1 MSVQPGAAAP
11 TINVDQVVEQ
21 GHFGAFQFG
30 LLLLCGLCLIIDGF
44 DVQAMGYVAPAII
57 GDWGVSKASLG
68 PVFGAGL
75 FGMLLGSL
83 VLTPVGDRYG
93 RRPVLIVSTLF
104 FAVCMLATPLVTSID
119 QLLALRFITGFGL
132 GSIMPNAMAL
142 VGEFSPSS
150 SRVTRMMLVSCG
162 FTVGAAV
169 GGFVSAALIP
179 AYGWHA
185 VFWVGGAVPLLLG
198 IAMLFWLPESI
209 QFLVLRRRPVDKIAR
224 WLNKLAPALA
234 IDASTRII
242 VKETKAEG
250 MPVAELFREGRAGI
264 TLLLW
269 LISFMNLIN
278 LYFLS
283 NWLPTLI
290 HDAGYSTGM
299 AVLIGTSLQVG
310 GVVGTLTLG
319 WFINRYGFTKVLGTC
334 FVIACVAIALIGKVA
349 AVPAFLFIA
358 VVVAGFCIVGGQPA
372 VNALAGTYYPTTLR
386 STGIGWALGIGR
398 IGSVVGPVIG
408 GQLIAMQW
416 SNASLFV
423 AAAVPALIS
432 ALTVA
437 RLHRVR

>member
-1 MSVQPGAAAP
+1 MRQQASGAMP
-11 TINVDQVVEQ
+11 VVNVDQVVEQ
-21 GHFGAFQFG
+21 GRFGAFQFG

-57 GDWGVSKASLG
+57 SDWGVSRASLG

-83 VLTPVGDRYG
+83 VLTPVGDRVG

-104 FAVCMLATPLVTSID
+104 FALCMLLTPLVTSID

-162 FTVGAAV
+162 FTVGAAA

-198 IAMLFWLPESI
+198 LAMLAWLPESI
-209 QFLVLRRRPVDKIAR
+209 QFLVLRQRAR
-224 WLNKLAPALA
+224 SRVAHWLGKLDPA
-234 IDASTRII
+234 IVIGPDTRIE
-242 VKETKAEG
+242 VKDARADG
-250 MPVAELFREGRAGI
+250 MPVAELFRGGRAGI

-290 HDAGYSTGM
+290 HDAGYSTSM

-310 GVVGTLTLG
+310 GVIGTLTLG
-319 WFINRYGFTKVLGTC
+319 WFINRHGFTLVLGTC
-334 FVIACVAIALIGKVA
+334 FVTACVAIALIGKVA
-349 AVPAFLFIA
+349 AVPALLFVA
-358 VVVAGFCIVGGQPA
+358 VVVAGFCVVGGQPA

-416 SNASLFV
+416 SNSSLFI

>member
-1 MSVQPGAAAP
+1 MSQQASGAMP
-11 TINVDQVVEQ
+11 VVNVDQVVEQ
-21 GHFGAFQFG
+21 GRLGAFQFG

-57 GDWGVSKASLG
+57 SDWGVSRASLG

-104 FAVCMLATPLVTSID
+104 FALCMLVTPMVTSID
-119 QLLALRFITGFGL
+119 QLLVLRFITGFGL

-162 FTVGAAV
+162 FTVGAAA

-185 VFWVGGAVPLLLG
+185 VFWVGGAVPLVLG
-198 IAMLFWLPESI
+198 LAMLVWLPESI
-209 QFLVLRRRPVDKIAR
+209 QFLVLRKRAR
-224 WLNKLAPALA
+224 SKVAHWLRKLDPS
-234 IDASTRII
+234 IVIGPDTRIE
-242 VKETKAEG
+242 VKDAKANG
-250 MPVAELFREGRAGI
+250 MPVAELFRDGRAGI

-290 HDAGYSTGM
+290 HDAGYSTSM

-310 GVVGTLTLG
+310 GVIGTLTLG
-319 WFINRYGFTKVLGTC
+319 WFINRHGFTIVLGTC
-334 FVIACVAIALIGKVA
+334 FVTACVAIALIGKVA
-349 AVPAFLFIA
+349 AVPVLLFIA
-358 VVVAGFCIVGGQPA
+358 VVVAGFCVVGGQPA

-416 SNASLFV
+416 SNSSLFI

-437 RLHRVR
+437 RLHRIR

>member
-1 MSVQPGAAAP
+1 MQSDV
-11 TINVDQVVEQ
+11 INVDQVVEQ
-21 GHFGAFQFG
+21 SRFGAFQFG

-44 DVQAMGYVAPAII
+44 DIQAMGYVAPAII
-57 GDWGVSKASLG
+57 GDWHVNKASLG

-83 VLTPVGDRYG
+83 VLTPVGDKYG
-93 RRPVLIVSTLF
+93 RRPVLIISTFF
-104 FAVCMLATPLVTSID
+104 FAVCMLLTTRVQTID
-119 QLLALRFITGFGL
+119 ELLILRFITGFGL

-142 VGEFSPSS
+142 VGEFSPNS

-179 AYGWHA
+179 AFGWRS
-185 VFWVGGAVPLLLG
+185 VFLVGGLIPAVLG
-198 IAMLFWLPESI
+198 MAMLIWLPESI
-209 QFLVLRRRPVDKIAR
+209 QFLVLRKRPMKQVAR
-224 WLNKLAPALA
+224 WLNKVQPGLQVNEG
-234 IDASTRII
+234 STVV
-242 VKETKAEG
+242 VKEARNDG
-250 MPVAELFREGRAGI
+250 MPVAELFREGRAGV

-290 HDAGYSTGM
+290 KDAGYSTGA

-310 GVVGTLTLG
+310 GIVGTLTLG
-319 WFINRYGFTKVLGTC
+319 WFINRFGFTRVLGSC
-334 FVIACVAIALIGKVA
+334 FVVACVFIALIGHVA
-349 AVPAFLFIA
+349 ATPVLLFVC
-358 VVVAGFCIVGGQPA
+358 VVVAGFCVVGGQPA
-372 VNALAGTYYPTTLR
+372 VNALAGTFYPTQLR

-398 IGSVVGPVIG
+398 IGSVLGPVIG

-416 SNASLFV
+416 ANGSLFM
-423 AAAVPALIS
+423 AAAVPAIIS
-432 ALTVA
+432 ALMVA
-437 RLHRVR
+437 RLHWYRPQ